1 MITSKTQVANEYA
14 HRLQEKET
22 REKGAHERR
31 SIIWI
36 HASSQARIEHDF
48 NVIARKFRLVP
59 DGSTNTDVFPVVKEW
74 FEGEASGRWLLIIDN
89 ADDEDILFQPFT
101 SKLHSF
107 NALTGRGDGMPV
119 VRRVCDFLPQK
130 PNCAILYTTRHSI
143 CAQRLLQRTRST
155 KTMELRTM
163 SVEDCIKVLKFELL
177 GSTEARGPGI
187 VTEGSYIVDEPS
199 MERLVELLG
208 RLPLAIIQAAS
219 FMRENSLMP
228 SEYVSLYNDMET
240 EHADFLNEEFVDWRR
255 DSDMPNAVLCTWKLS
270 FEKIK
275 CKNELAVRM
284 LSVLSALDSQ
294 GVSDWM
300 LPYFP
305 GAAKFQLTKA
315 IALLRSFSFVSRR
328 GNSMHRLVQVAT
340 RAWVGPDEWHSAVR
354 DALRFLCNVFAGLN
368 SNEWTSKGKLSY
380 STLRKS
386 LEYYPHT
393 KSIIA
398 ALSTTATS
406 STTPTGGNGSL
417 SKSTFDRFLLEWNE
431 GDLRSEDFVKKANDI
446 YHEIITG
453 GYQSLTD
460 MILLVRGLSDGS
472 RRYFYKLYKGPYGS
486 TDTVDSYS
494 FSPDDLGYDQ
504 VALSAA
510 AEYGDEEL
518 VNLLIETNKINMDS
532 TGLFNGRTPLSRA
545 SEFGHE
551 RVVELLLKTGKVDV
565 NLSDTKGRPG
575 RTPLLWASVRGHTTV
590 VKLLLETGEADI
602 NATDHRYGRTAL
614 SWAAGKGHV
623 AIVKLLLETNKARI
637 DAPDHYNRQ
646 RPLSWASQYG
656 HVEIVKLLLDTG
668 KVDINSTSNG
678 QHTPL
683 SYAVENGHAGVVKVL
698 LETGQVDVASL
709 QKSWGLTPF
718 MTAARRGH
726 TAVVKL
732 LLKTGQVDINAKIE
746 PTNKTALFWAIDE
759 KQLEVVELLRAWG
772 ATV

>member
-1 MITSKTQVANEYA
+1 
-14 HRLQEKET
+14 
-22 REKGAHERR
+22 
-31 SIIWI
+31 
-36 HASSQARIEHDF
+36 
-48 NVIARKFRLVP
+48 
-59 DGSTNTDVFPVVKEW
+59 
-74 FEGEASGRWLLIIDN
+74 
-89 ADDEDILFQPFT
+89 
-101 SKLHSF
+101 
-107 NALTGRGDGMPV
+107 
-119 VRRVCDFLPQK
+119 
-130 PNCAILYTTRHSI
+130 
-143 CAQRLLQRTRST
+143 
-155 KTMELRTM
+155 MELGTM

-177 GSTEARGPGI
+177 GSTEARGPRI

-199 MERLVELLG
+199 MERLVKLLG

-219 FMRENSLMP
+219 FMRENSLMS

-284 LSVLSALDSQ
+284 LLVLSALDSQ

-354 DALRFLCNVFAGLN
+354 DALRFLCNIFAGLN
-368 SNEWTSKGKLSY
+368 SNEWTSKGELSY

-398 ALSTTATS
+398 ALSTT
-406 STTPTGGNGSL
+406 PTRENGSL
-417 SKSTFDRFLLEWNE
+417 AKSTLDRFIAEWNKN
-431 GDLRSEDFVKKANDI
+431 GLRSEDFVKKANDI
-446 YHEIITG
+446 YHEITAS

-460 MILLVRGLSDGS
+460 MILLVRGLSGGS
-472 RRYFYKLYKGPYGS
+472 GRYFYNLYKGPYGS
-486 TDTVDSYS
+486 ADTFDPYS
-494 FSPDDLGYDQ
+494 FSPEDLGYEQ

-518 VNLLIETNKINMDS
+518 VNLLLESNKINTDS
-532 TGLFNGRTPLSRA
+532 MGIFNGRTPLSRA
-545 SEFGHE
+545 SGFGHE
-551 RVVELLLKTGKVDV
+551 RIVELLLKTGKVNV

-602 NATDHRYGRTAL
+602 NATDRHYGRTAL

-637 DAPDHYNRQ
+637 DAPDHYNQ
-646 RPLSWASQYG
+646 QTPLSWASEYG
-656 HVEIVKLLLDTG
+656 HVEIVKLLLGTG
-668 KVDINSTSNG
+668 KVNINSISNG
-678 QHTPL
+678 PHTPL
-683 SYAVENGHAGVVKVL
+683 GYAVGNGHAGVVKVL
-698 LETGQVDVASL
+698 LETGQADVISL
-709 QKSWGLTPF
+709 QRSWGLTPF
-718 MTAARRGH
+718 IMAARGGH
-726 TAVVKL
+726 TEVVEL
-732 LLKTGQVDINAKIE
+732 LLKTGKVDINEKTE
-746 PTNKTALFWAIDE
+746 PSNKTALFWAMEE

-772 ATV
+772 ATA